1 MPYGGVDC
9 GRDTYVHACDTMERM
24 TRYELRMITGTRD
37 IALWTAD
44 EGGELRPVHVYGEHE
59 QYPLTADRYYTN
71 LPNLFLDVLDLLDG
85 NAAAVD
91 GERIEASAAGGKT
104 VSLRNLA
111 QRAAHAAADG
121 SGNARRFK
129 DARALWALMSN
140 HVTVHVKRPDDEPIV
155 DVRRTKNWKKNQ
167 PMRAVP
173 VDPNAWFISSVYSRS
188 NQRKNP
194 VIVYRGIDAVFDA
207 LMGDLDETAAP
218 ALAKARDAISANL
231 DYPTYADVAGAL
243 DDSNMLVFHN
253 DQSLADWIRERSK
266 EQEVIFPDTP
276 AQVHVIPDP
285 TVDEDDPAYLPAES
299 TMTMSHL
306 ANVLAPRE

>member
-1 MPYGGVDC
+1 
-9 GRDTYVHACDTMERM
+9 MESM
-24 TRYELRMITGTRD
+24 TRYELRIITGTRD
-37 IALWTAD
+37 IALWVAGD
-44 EGGELRPVHVYGEHE
+44 GGELRPVHVYGEHE
-59 QYPLTADRYYTN
+59 QYPLTTDRYYTN

-85 NAAAVD
+85 NDATVVD
-91 GERIEASAAGGKT
+91 AERIETVVSDGKT
-104 VSLRNLA
+104 VSLKNLA

-129 DARALWALMSN
+129 DARSLWALMSN
-140 HVTVHVKRPDDEPIV
+140 HVAVHVRRPDDEPIV

-173 VDPNAWFISSVYSRS
+173 VDPDAWFVSSVYSRS

-194 VIVYRGIDAVFDA
+194 VAVYRGIDAVFNA
-207 LMGDLDETAAP
+207 LMGELDETAVP
-218 ALAKARDAISANL
+218 TLSRAREAISVNL

-253 DQSLADWIRERSK
+253 DRTLADWIRERSK

-276 AQVHVIPDP
+276 AQVYTIPDP

-299 TMTMSHL
+299 VMTMSHL
-306 ANVLAPRE
+306 ANVLAPREQS